1 MKRAA
6 MAVPVQREM
15 GGTATLGIDAA
26 YPSPALGPAADVV
39 QDSDVSPT
47 AAATRDIAA
56 RTIVIALFTIMA
68 VRLGLD
74 YMQTGR
80 LTGLLLLASEGL
92 VVVLTVFRRAPA
104 LVDRSAQAR
113 VLTALS
119 MIGPPLVRPTS
130 TAGFAPEL
138 VTVILSVAGLI
149 VVIAGKLSLG
159 RSFGLMPANRGIVS
173 TGLYRLVRHPIYMGY
188 LVTHVAFIAANAT
201 PWNLLTLLSADLAL
215 MARAVCEERTL
226 ARDPEYRDYQ
236 QIVRW
241 RVMPGLF

>member
-1 MKRAA
+1 MKPAA
-6 MAVPVQREM
+6 IAVPVQREI
-15 GGTATLGIDAA
+15 GGATLGIDAA
-26 YPSPALGPAADVV
+26 YASPAFGPAADFV
-39 QDSDVSPT
+39 QDSDVS

-56 RTIVIALFTIMA
+56 RTIVIALFTMMA

-74 YMQTGR
+74 YMHTGR

-130 TAGFAPEL
+130 TEGFAPEL
-138 VTVILSVAGLI
+138 VTVAVSVAGLI
-149 VVIAGKLSLG
+149 IVIAGKLSLG

-188 LVTHVAFIAANAT
+188 LVTHVAFVAANAT
-201 PWNLLTLLSADLAL
+201 PWNMLTLVSADLAL

-226 ARDPEYRDYQ
+226 ARDPGYREYQ
-236 QIVRW
+236 QVVRW
-241 RVMPGLF
+241 RVMPGVF